1 MIPKDKAIELVN
13 RFIFIDDGSKFQ
25 LITIEDEKKAIS
37 CALIAV
43 DEIMDLIYNLD
54 SGEIYY
60 WESVK
65 REIYNL

>member
-1 MIPKDKAIELVN
+1 MEAKEKAIELVN

-25 LITIEDEKKAIS
+25 LITIEDEKKAIN

-43 DEIMDLIYNLD
+43 DEIMDLLYKLD